1 MAARRDVA
9 NAGTYQMGRPV
20 NQRGGSA
27 RNRPVRNA
35 GTAALSR
42 LAIGSR
48 ASTAD
53 PYGRPTSGAGFGRGN
68 ARPTYNYGDEL
79 GFNIQPAS
87 PADPLGRPTEGVGFG
102 RGDGRAPSSTAD
114 PYGRPTD
121 GLGFG
126 RGDGGSSASTGISS
140 SVGGGSTGSAAPA
153 AETAAG
159 PTDAIA
165 ALVGQPRVNPL
176 DALYSTL
183 FERLGAQRDQ
193 RSAFWDT
200 QDADLTSR
208 VDNART
214 MQSQAMDNAR
224 SVLANGVNP
233 YAAMQVAQS
242 QTAGN
247 PFAEFMSATGVD
259 PSQVDQLVSLNSA
272 NNQQYDAA
280 ARQALD
286 TLGAAYTGANQSQLN
301 DLALIGA
308 GFQNDLSAQ
317 ENALRAMMTS
327 GRASDTAAFDQR
339 DFDARQA
346 QIGDNQSWDTNNEN
360 TRQTLFQN
368 ILSSYGDSLDPQ
380 SLVDLVTAFA
390 TATGQRPQDLMP
402 TGMSA

>member
-1 MAARRDVA
+1 MAPR
-9 NAGTYQMGRPV
+9 RPV
-20 NQRGGSA
+20 A
-27 RNRPVRNA
+27 NA

-42 LAIGSR
+42 LAIGAKPKPKPSGVGYDGSGWSY
-48 ASTAD
+48 AKPPTSSATVPADTSGYGSAELGAVGVDSTTMKPFVMPQPATS
-53 PYGRPTSGAGFGRGN
+53 RPT
-68 ARPTYNYGDEL
+68 
-79 GFNIQPAS
+79 
-87 PADPLGRPTEGVGFG
+87 V
-102 RGDGRAPSSTAD
+102 
-114 PYGRPTD
+114 
-121 GLGFG
+121 
-126 RGDGGSSASTGISS
+126 
-140 SVGGGSTGSAAPA
+140 AAPA
-153 AETAAG
+153 APAAAG
-159 PTDAIA
+159 PSSAMQAIA
-165 ALVGQPRVNPL
+165 MQSRVNPL

-183 FERLGAQRDQ
+183 FERLGSQRDQ

-208 VDNART
+208 VGNART
-214 MQSQAMDNAR
+214 MQEQAMSNAR
-224 SVLANGVNP
+224 DVLANGVNP
-233 YAAMQVAQS
+233 YANIQVAQS

-247 PFAEFMSATGVD
+247 PFAEFMAATGVD
-259 PSQVDQLVSLNSA
+259 PSQVDQLVALNAA

-301 DLALIGA
+301 DLALMNA

-317 ENALRAMMTS
+317 ENALRAAMAT

-402 TGMSA
+402 TGMGA